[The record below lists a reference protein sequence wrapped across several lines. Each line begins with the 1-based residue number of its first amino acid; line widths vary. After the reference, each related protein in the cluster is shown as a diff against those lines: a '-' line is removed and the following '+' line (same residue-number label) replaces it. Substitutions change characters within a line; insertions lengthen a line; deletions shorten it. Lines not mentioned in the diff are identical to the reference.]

1 MVARRDPERDTVKL
15 SKDSDKPEGR
25 KVATLRGYELWR
37 LYGKGSGGTLY
48 LVCDWEGERTY
59 LSVGGVMDADPE
71 NMESLVDVA
80 EEEARALHAE
90 FLEFG

>member
-1 MVARRDPERDTVKL
+1 MKL
-15 SKDSDKPEGR
+15 AKDSDKPEGR

-37 LYGKGSGGTLY
+37 LGGKGTGGTLY
-48 LVCDWEGERTY
+48 LVSDWEGERSY

-71 NMESLVDVA
+71 NMEYLVDVA

-90 FLEFG
+90 FMEFG